1 MPIQSKSLGKIIT
14 VILPRERECTN
25 SVRFLDKDASP
36 LANVYLDREWKE
48 IQDGAK
54 RVKVT
59 VEIVD

>member
-1 MPIQSKSLGKIIT
+1 MPKESKSLGKVIT
-14 VILPRERECTN
+14 VTLPRERECTN
-25 SVRFLDKDASP
+25 SVRFLDKNASP

-48 IQDGAK
+48 IDGAR